1 MNNYWKLK
9 AAVLTRQL
17 SMAQLQAEAQKVEA
31 AYAEAMKAEGL
42 DASDKPFVIAD
53 PEATATESVNWLIVY
68 PNLPAPYKPPFGSF
82 AAPGLVTP

>member
-31 AYAEAMKAEGL
+31 AYAEAMAAEGL
-42 DASDKPFVIAD
+42 DASKDYTFNDAD
-53 PEATATESVNWLIVY
+53 ESAVE
-68 PNLPAPYKPPFGSF
+68 
-82 AAPGLVTP
+82 VTP

>member
-31 AYAEAMKAEGL
+31 AFAAAMAAEGL
-42 DASDKPFVIAD
+42 DASKNYTFNDAD
-53 PEATATESVNWLIVY
+53 ESAVEVD
-68 PNLPAPYKPPFGSF
+68 A
-82 AAPGLVTP
+82 

>member
-31 AYAEAMKAEGL
+31 AYAEAMAAEGL
-42 DASDKPFVIAD
+42 DASKNYTFNDAN
-53 PEATATESVNWLIVY
+53 ESVVE
-68 PNLPAPYKPPFGSF
+68 
-82 AAPGLVTP
+82 VTP

>member
-31 AYAEAMKAEGL
+31 AYAEAMAAEGL
-42 DASDKPFVIAD
+42 DASKNYTFNAAD
-53 PEATATESVNWLIVY
+53 ESAVE
-68 PNLPAPYKPPFGSF
+68 
-82 AAPGLVTP
+82 VTP

>member
-17 SMAQLQAEAQKVEA
+17 SMAQLNTEAQKVEA

-42 DASDKPFVIAD
+42 DASKNYTFNDAD
-53 PEATATESVNWLIVY
+53 ETAVE
-68 PNLPAPYKPPFGSF
+68 
-82 AAPGLVTP
+82 VTP

>member
-42 DASDKPFVIAD
+42 DASKNYTFNDAD
-53 PEATATESVNWLIVY
+53 ESAVE
-68 PNLPAPYKPPFGSF
+68 
-82 AAPGLVTP
+82 VTP

>member
-31 AYAEAMKAEGL
+31 AYAEAMAAEGL
-42 DASDKPFVIAD
+42 DASKNYTFNDAD
-53 PEATATESVNWLIVY
+53 ESAVEAT
-68 PNLPAPYKPPFGSF
+68 P
-82 AAPGLVTP
+82 

>member
-42 DASDKPFVIAD
+42 DASKNYTFNDAD
-53 PEATATESVNWLIVY
+53 ETAVE
-68 PNLPAPYKPPFGSF
+68 
-82 AAPGLVTP
+82 VTA

>member
-42 DASDKPFVIAD
+42 DASKNYTFSDAD
-53 PEATATESVNWLIVY
+53 ETAVE
-68 PNLPAPYKPPFGSF
+68 
-82 AAPGLVTP
+82 VTP